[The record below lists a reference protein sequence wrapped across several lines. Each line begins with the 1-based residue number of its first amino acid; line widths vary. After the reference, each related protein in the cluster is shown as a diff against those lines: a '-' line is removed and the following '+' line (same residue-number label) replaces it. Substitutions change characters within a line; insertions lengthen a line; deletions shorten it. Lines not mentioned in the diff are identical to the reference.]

1 MAQGWLQRITTFPN
15 IAEDFEGFKTLL
27 DAAV

>member
-1 MAQGWLQRITTFPN
+1 MEQGWLQRITTFPN
-15 IAEDFEGFKTLL
+15 ITEDLEGFKTLL